1 MDYHI
6 YLVDAFTSEAFKG
19 NPAGVVPDA
28 KRLDKDQMQNIAR
41 ELNASETAFIMATDR
56 DSYRI
61 RYFSPYKEVDFCG
74 HSTLATFYILALRGY
89 IIPIE
94 SGIKTVYIHSNKK
107 KLEVE
112 IYFFNYEIEN
122 IVVKVGTPEYLGTM
136 DDQDFILEDLNLSLE
151 DINLKD
157 KIKTIELVSLG
168 AKYAFIPVNSK
179 EKLDNITIKK
189 RAILKEKL
197 EQQDIQGLHLFF
209 LPEDDRSIVYT
220 RNFSTAID
228 LNEEPATGTAS
239 GGLIYLLKKNNL
251 IEDDRITAL
260 QGQAMGRE
268 SRISC
273 AIKQVGDDYQ
283 VEVGGKGMVVL
294 EGIINVK

>member
-28 KRLDKDQMQNIAR
+28 RRLNADQMQKIAR
-41 ELNASETAFIMATDR
+41 ELNASETAFITASDR

-61 RYFSPYKEVDFCG
+61 RYFSPNEEVDFCG

-94 SGIKTVYIHSNKK
+94 SGIKTVYIHSNNK
-107 KLEVE
+107 KLEVD

-122 IVVKVGTPEYLGTM
+122 IVVKIGTPEALGPIE
-136 DDQDFILEDLNLSLE
+136 DQEAILEDLNLNLQ
-151 DINLKD
+151 DINIDDRLQGIQLLKLD
-157 KIKTIELVSLG
+157 SKH
-168 AKYAFIPVNSK
+168 AFIPVNSK
-179 EKLDNITIKK
+179 EKLDSININSV
-189 RAILKEKL
+189 RLKERL
-197 EQQDIQGLHLFF
+197 EKQEIQGIHLFF
-209 LPEDDRSIVYT
+209 LPEDEPGIVYT
-220 RNFSTAID
+220 RNFSTRRY
-228 LNEEPATGTAS
+228 LKEEPATGTANGS
-239 GGLIYLLKKNNL
+239 LIYLLKKNDML
-251 IEDDRITAL
+251 KDDKITAI

-268 SRISC
+268 SRIFCSIRQ
-273 AIKQVGDDYQ
+273 AGEDYV

>member
-28 KRLDKDQMQNIAR
+28 KRLNKEQMQNIAK

-61 RYFSPYKEVDFCG
+61 RYFSPKKELDFCG

-94 SGIKTVYIHSNKK
+94 SGIKRVYIHSNKK

-112 IYFFNYEIEN
+112 IYFFNYDIEN
-122 IVVKVGTPEYLGTM
+122 IVVKMGSPKDLGTINNPE
-136 DDQDFILEDLNLSLE
+136 FILEDLNLSMD
-151 DINLKD
+151 DINLED
-157 KIKTIELVSLG
+157 RIKTIELVNLG
-168 AKYAFIPVNSK
+168 AKYAFIPLKSK
-179 EKLDNITIKK
+179 EKLDNIKINK
-189 RAILKEKL
+189 RAILKEELQK
-197 EQQDIQGLHLFF
+197 QDIQGIHLFF

-251 IEDDRITAL
+251 IEDDKITAL

-268 SRISC
+268 SRIYC
-273 AIKQVGDDYQ
+273 AINQVGEDYE

>member
-6 YLVDAFTSEAFKG
+6 YLVDAFTNEAFKG

-28 KRLDKDQMQNIAR
+28 RRLNDKQMQKIAR
-41 ELNASETAFIMATDR
+41 ELNASETAFITASDR

-94 SGIKTVYIHSNKK
+94 SGIKTVYIHSNKR
-107 KLEVE
+107 KLRVE

-122 IVVKVGTPEYLGTM
+122 IVVKMGTPQYLGKIE
-136 DDQDFILEDLNLSLE
+136 DQKYILEDLNLTSE
-151 DINLKD
+151 DLNLD
-157 KIKTIELVSLG
+157 NKTSDIELVSVG
-168 AKYAFIPVNSK
+168 SKYAFIPINSK
-179 EKLDNITIKK
+179 EKLDNININKFK
-189 RAILKEKL
+189 LKCKL
-197 EQQDIQGLHLFF
+197 YKQDIQGIHLYF
-209 LPEDDRSIVYT
+209 LPNDGSGIVYT
-220 RNFSTAID
+220 RNFSTAIN
-228 LNEEPATGTAS
+228 LNEEPATGTAN
-239 GGLIYLLKKNNL
+239 GGLIYLLKKNDL
-251 IEDDRITAL
+251 LKTDKITAI

-268 SRISC
+268 SHIACS
-273 AIKQVGDDYQ
+273 IKENEGKYE